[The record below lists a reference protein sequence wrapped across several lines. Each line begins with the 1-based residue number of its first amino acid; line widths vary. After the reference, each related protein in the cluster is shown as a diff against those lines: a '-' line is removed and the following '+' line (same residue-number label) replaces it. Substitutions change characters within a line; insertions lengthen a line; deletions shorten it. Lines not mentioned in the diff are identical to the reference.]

1 MRNPLWFKLTGAFA
15 LIIFIGLIVT
25 VWLASQGT
33 ATQFEHFMVANQM
46 VRPATMQA
54 ALANYYTH
62 NGKWQGVDMALD
74 ALVLGASDGMMTGMF
89 GSMMGMPAN
98 RIQVL
103 DSRGAVVADSAV
115 DAGSEPFTAAP
126 LEHWPILVDGTLVGE
141 LVVEGSLMGA
151 GMVDTAPVVES
162 ITRTVF
168 IAAVIAALAG
178 LLLAAALV
186 RQITRPLVDLSHASR
201 RIAAGDLRVRVRV
214 RSDDEVGELT
224 DTFNQMAASLEQQET
239 LRQSMMADIAH
250 ELRTPL
256 MGLQGAIEAMQ
267 DGVFPADAEN
277 LESLHA
283 EVMLLNRLV
292 DDLRTLANAEAGQL
306 ALEKAPVDVAELCRS
321 QINAMQ
327 FRAGEKGIAL
337 TADCPAQA
345 PPVVADAQRLN
356 QVLLNLID
364 NTLHHTPAGGT
375 VTATVHA
382 DATDLFVTV
391 TDNGPGISASDL
403 LHVFDR
409 FYRGDR
415 SRTRATGGTG
425 LGLAIARQIV
435 EAHGGYMWVD
445 SPPPGASHGSEFGFS
460 LPHSAVQ
467 PAAHPSSS
475 DY

>member
-1 MRNPLWFKLTGAFA
+1 MRRQLWFKLTGAFA

-25 VWLASQGT
+25 VWLASQGA
-33 ATQFEHFMVANQM
+33 ATQFEHFMAANQM

-54 ALANYYTH
+54 ALANYYTR
-62 NGKWQGVDMALD
+62 NDTWEGVDSALD
-74 ALVLGASDGMMTGMF
+74 GLLLDASDGMMSGMF
-89 GSMMGMPAN
+89 GSMMGMTAN

-103 DSRGAVVADSAV
+103 DSEGAVVADSA
-115 DAGSEPFTAAP
+115 AGAGGKPLTAAP
-126 LEHWPILVDGTLVGE
+126 LEHWPILVDGALTGE

-178 LLLAAALV
+178 LLLAAVLV

-201 RIAAGDLRVRVRV
+201 RIAAGDLRVRLPV

-239 LRQSMMADIAH
+239 LRRSMMADIAH

-256 MGLQGAIEAMQ
+256 TGLQGAIEAMQ
-267 DGVFPADAEN
+267 DGVFPADADN
-277 LESLHA
+277 LEALHA
-283 EVMLLNRLV
+283 EVLLLNRLV

-306 ALEKAPVDVAELCRS
+306 VLEKAPVDLAELCRG
-321 QINAMQ
+321 QVNAMQ
-327 FRAGEKGIAL
+327 FRAAAKAITLA
-337 TADCPAQA
+337 ANCPAQV
-345 PPVVADAQRLN
+345 PLVEADTQRLN

-364 NTLHHTPAGGT
+364 NALRHTPAGGDI
-375 VTATVHA
+375 TATVHA
-382 DATDLFVTV
+382 NATDLFVTV
-391 TDNGPGISASDL
+391 TDNGPGIAAGDL
-403 LHVFDR
+403 PHIFDR

-415 SRTRATGGTG
+415 SRTRTTGGSG

-435 EAHGGYMWVD
+435 EAHGGGMWVD
-445 SPPPGASHGSEFGFS
+445 SPPPGAAHGSEFGFS
-460 LPHSAVQ
+460 LPRVPTPPTSH
-467 PAAHPSSS
+467 
-475 DY
+475 